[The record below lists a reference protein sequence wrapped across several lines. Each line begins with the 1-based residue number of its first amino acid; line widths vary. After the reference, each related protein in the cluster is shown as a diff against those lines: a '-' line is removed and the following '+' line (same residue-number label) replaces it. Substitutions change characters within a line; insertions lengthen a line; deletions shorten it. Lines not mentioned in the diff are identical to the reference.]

1 MKTSS
6 KIALASVMLV
16 FTLFLIPTIPANA
29 AGVVHRTQAQKDSFL
44 TMVCADFNMLTRK
57 GQSYCLQEMYGQ
69 SLEFAKSF
77 FAALDIN
84 VANKEQRIQEWRA
97 KVGLDNPAHLTE
109 EQKTNAEID
118 VVYLIGYGGTCQQL
132 SDTIMNPEQLL
143 GLSGKTVDTLVG
155 LPEYCVKQAISVA
168 QTFDLH
174 IDFKEAKHL
183 SEHIGKVRA
192 YYEAHPAIPESR
204 PGEKV
209 KLPNPV

>member
-1 MKTSS
+1 MKTSI
-6 KIALASVMLV
+6 KISLASVMLV
-16 FTLFLIPTIPANA
+16 FTTFLASIIPANA

-44 TMVCADFNMLTRK
+44 SMVCADFNMLTRQ

-77 FAALDIN
+77 FAAMDIH
-84 VANKEQRIQEWRA
+84 ASNKTQRIQEWRA
-97 KVGLDNPAHLTE
+97 KVGLDDPVDLTE
-109 EQKTNAEID
+109 EQKTNADFD
-118 VVYLIGYGGTCQQL
+118 VVYMIGYGSTCQQL

-143 GLSGKTVDTLVG
+143 GLNDKTVDTLVG

-168 QTFDLH
+168 RTFDLH
-174 IDFKEAKHL
+174 IDFNEAKHL

-204 PGEKV
+204 PGEKI

>member
-1 MKTSS
+1 MKTSIN
-6 KIALASVMLV
+6 IALASLMLV
-16 FTLFLIPTIPANA
+16 FTTFIASTVSAEA
-29 AGVVHRTQAQKDSFL
+29 AGVVHRTQAEKDSFL
-44 TMVCADFNMLTRK
+44 SMVCADFNMLTRQ

-84 VANKEQRIQEWRA
+84 VANKDQRIKEWRA
-97 KVGLDNPAHLTE
+97 KVGLDKPAHLTE
-109 EQKTNAEID
+109 EQKTNAESE
-118 VVYLIGYGGTCQQL
+118 VVYLIGYGRTCQQL

-143 GLSGKTVDTLVG
+143 GLSDKTVNTLVG
-155 LPEYCVKQAISVA
+155 LPEYCVDQAISVA
-168 QTFDLH
+168 RTFDLRV
-174 IDFKEAKHL
+174 DFNEAKHL

-192 YYEAHPAIPESR
+192 YYEARPDIPEAR

>member
-1 MKTSS
+1 MKPSIKTS
-6 KIALASVMLV
+6 LATVMLA
-16 FTLFLIPTIPANA
+16 FTTYLVSPIPASA
-29 AGVVHRTQAQKDSFL
+29 AGVVHRTQDQKDSFL

-77 FAALDIN
+77 FAAMDIN

-97 KVGLDNPAHLTE
+97 RVGLDKPVHLTE
-109 EQKTNAEID
+109 EQKTNAEYE
-118 VVYLIGYGGTCQQL
+118 VVYLVGYGNTCQTL

-155 LPEYCVKQAISVA
+155 LPEYCVEQAINVA
-168 QTFDLH
+168 RTFDLH

-192 YYEAHPAIPESR
+192 YYEAHPAIPELR

-209 KLPNPV
+209 KLPDPV